1 MGIIRLN
8 RDLNC
13 ETMLIFNLGYMRH
26 ISSVIYVTFLLFYL
40 PFAFGQ
46 AGFKNP
52 VIRGFNPD
60 PSICRVGEDFY
71 LVTSSFEYFPG
82 LPIYHSK
89 DLVHWEQVGHCLTRS
104 SQLQLANAHSSGG
117 LFAPSIRYHDGLFYV
132 ICTNVSDKGNFYCT
146 AENPAGPWSDPT
158 WVDIKSIDPDIFW
171 DDDGQSY
178 FVTQGD
184 EGIRVTAIDLESG
197 KLRSSERLVWAG
209 TGGRFPEAP
218 HIYKKDGYYYLLLG
232 EGGTEYAH
240 SASIGRSRSIWGP
253 YESCP
258 LNPILSH
265 SNRLGQGSPIQGV
278 GHADFIQAADGSWW
292 TVFLGF
298 RVTQPYSYYHIL
310 GRETFLAPV
319 SWPKDGWPQI
329 NGNGIIQLDMQ
340 VATLPKVTF
349 TAPPVRDEFNQ
360 PELGLSWQYLRNP
373 DSASYSL
380 SERRG
385 SLRLSTS
392 PVTLNEIGSPSF
404 IGRRQTEHDFE
415 AGTQLEFVAK
425 ADNEEAGLTLYQT
438 NSHHYDFFVRRKGKD
453 YFLQLRV
460 HVGSLQ
466 YIVAEK
472 KISGNKV
479 ELKISGTA
487 SSYQFAYKESPM
499 DKITI
504 VGNVDTRYLSTEVAG
519 GFTGVM
525 VGLFTSSNGKP
536 TNAQAFFDWFDY
548 RAAL

>member
-1 MGIIRLN
+1 MTITNMTSRYLT
-8 RDLNC
+8 L
-13 ETMLIFNLGYMRH
+13 L
-26 ISSVIYVTFLLFYL
+26 SSTIYCSLLFLLAAPSYAQ
-40 PFAFGQ
+40 P
-46 AGFKNP
+46 GFKNP
-52 VIRGFNPD
+52 VVRGFNPD
-60 PSICRVGEDFY
+60 PSICRVGDDFY

-89 DLVHWEQVGHCLTRS
+89 DLVNWEQLGHCLTRS
-104 SQLQLANAHSSGG
+104 SQLNLHGVPSSGG

-146 AENPAGPWSDPT
+146 AKKPAGPWSDPV

-171 DDDGQSY
+171 DEDGKSY

-184 EGIRVTAIDLESG
+184 EGIRVTAIDLSTG
-197 KLRSSERLVWAG
+197 KLTSAEKVVWAG

-240 SASIGRSRSIWGP
+240 SVSIGRSRSIWGP

-265 SNRLGQGSPIQGV
+265 SNRLGQGNPIQGV
-278 GHADFIQAADGSWW
+278 GHVDFIQAADGSWW

-329 NGNGIIQLDMQ
+329 NGNGKIQLDMAVKPLPAVP
-340 VATLPKVTF
+340 VATPTQ
-349 TAPPVRDEFNQ
+349 RDEFTATQ
-360 PELGLSWQYLRNP
+360 LGLQWQYLRNP
-373 DSASYSL
+373 DSAKYSL
-380 SERRG
+380 TERRG
-385 SLRLSTS
+385 SLCLYSS
-392 PVTLNEIGSPSF
+392 PISLNETESPSF
-404 IGRRQTEHDFE
+404 IGRRQTEHDFQ
-415 AGTQLEFVAK
+415 ASVKFEFNA
-425 ADNEEAGLTLYQT
+425 ASDGEEAGLTLYQN
-438 NSHHYDFFVRRKGKD
+438 NSHHYDFFLKRSGKL
-453 YFLQLRV
+453 FMLQLRAK
-460 HVGSLQ
+460 VGSLH

-472 KISGNKV
+472 EIAGNKI
-479 ELKISGTA
+479 ELRISGTPLNYSFAFIDPKSGDYSNLA
-487 SSYQFAYKESPM
+487 SL
-499 DKITI
+499 
-504 VGNVDTRYLSTEVAG
+504 DTRYLSTEVAG

-525 VGLFTSSNGKP
+525 IGLYTSSNGQP
-536 TNAQAFFDWFDY
+536 TNAKAFFDWFDY
-548 RAAL
+548 QSSY